1 VFSWLQCLIMEEE
14 EWCTT
19 RGCPACVVTHVLH
32 SEPTIRLILAAC
44 RLSRSLRKQ
53 SKEHGYPLFDFWRS
67 SLRKVVDRDP
77 FWGPTQAKGIEERAE
92 QLECGIQ
99 ELILQCHEL
108 SHIVP
113 STEEVP
119 VQPRILACPT
129 PYHVH
134 AERLIRR
141 PSSMFDRRQSRTLL
155 QEEQER
161 MQEIFVSCWTTL
173 LADTTRAGTAA
184 SCTTQGDTIVSV
196 TSLAS

>member
-1 VFSWLQCLIMEEE
+1 M
-14 EWCTT
+14 
-19 RGCPACVVTHVLH
+19 THVLH

-67 SLRKVVDRDP
+67 SLRKAVDRDP

-108 SHIVP
+108 SDMV
-113 STEEVP
+113 SSTTEEAP

-141 PSSMFDRRQSRTLL
+141 PSSLFSRRQSRTLL

-161 MQEIFVSCWTTL
+161 MREIFVSCWTTL
-173 LADTTRAGTAA
+173 LADATSAGAAA
-184 SCTTQGDTIVSV
+184 SCIKQGNTIVSV
-196 TSLAS
+196 TSVGS